1 MEKLSHAEARTDY
14 NERQDV
20 PPKDIS
26 YNHADA
32 RTVQPL
38 QYSSCIVLESI
49 VRALT
54 EQVATLVQHLVT
66 LLQQLAETL
75 SSPLQLKLKQLNRE
89 RL

>member
-1 MEKLSHAEARTDY
+1 MEKLSHAEARKDY

-38 QYSSCIVLESI
+38 QCSSCIVLEGMT
-49 VRALT
+49 RALT
-54 EQVATLVQHLVT
+54 EQVASLVQHLGT
-66 LLQQLAETL
+66 
-75 SSPLQLKLKQLNRE
+75 